1 MPMPAMVMR
10 SEGGVAPPSPKAD
23 DGTMYGAATAAA
35 ALPKNFLRESFPLI
49 PWSSSDFSSGL
60 GMTIRP

>member
-1 MPMPAMVMR
+1 MR

-35 ALPKNFLRESFPLI
+35 ARPKNFLRETFPFI
-49 PWSSSDFSSGL
+49 SWFSGDFSSAF
-60 GMTIRP
+60 GMTIRPYPTMP